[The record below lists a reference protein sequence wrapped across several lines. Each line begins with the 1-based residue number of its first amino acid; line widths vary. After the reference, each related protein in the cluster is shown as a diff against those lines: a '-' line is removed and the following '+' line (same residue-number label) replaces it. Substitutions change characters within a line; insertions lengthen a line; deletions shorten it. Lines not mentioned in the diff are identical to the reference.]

1 MIKRL
6 LIFAM
11 GIATGAAGA
20 YLYLNDKYKNIAEEE
35 IREAKAMYSGK
46 SDEEL
51 PSEPEKKEEV
61 KTEPKVTATS
71 ITHAEKKPI
80 TEYNKIIEAYK
91 PKALDIYL
99 IPTAE
104 FGNGD
109 GENFECIGITYHEPD
124 EVFEDEY
131 GEQMTPTEAKE
142 YLGENLYEHIAEH
155 FGDNEDQPDIVYVRN
170 RIKGVDIEVLRD
182 LERYGED

>member
-11 GIATGAAGA
+11 GVAAGA
-20 YLYLNDKYKNIAEEE
+20 GCTYLYLNDKYKTIAEEE

-46 SDEEL
+46 SEE
-51 PSEPEKKEEV
+51 EDQPEEKEEV
-61 KTEPKVTATS
+61 KTEAKVAAAS
-71 ITHAEKKPI
+71 ITHTEKKPI
-80 TEYNKIIEAYK
+80 TEYNKIAEAYK

>member
-20 YLYLNDKYKNIAEEE
+20 YLYLNDKYKTIAEEE
-35 IREAKAMYSGK
+35 SREAKAMYSGK
-46 SDEEL
+46 SDEDQ
-51 PSEPEKKEEV
+51 PEEKEEV
-61 KTEPKVTATS
+61 KTEAKVAAASVSRT
-71 ITHAEKKPI
+71 EKKPI
-80 TEYNKIIEAYK
+80 TEYNKIVEAYK

-182 LERYGED
+182 LERYGES